1 MAHNLL
7 HQCGYCIYECGYS
20 GTFLQ
25 LKGRYGTRD
34 RLNYKVS
41 HHFLN
46 SKSQKF
52 AKSKDF
58 FLFCQVFPRKN
69 TTFFL
74 ISS

>member
-34 RLNYKVS
+34 RLNFKVS

-46 SKSQKF
+46 PSCSYPELN
-52 AKSKDF
+52 D
-58 FLFCQVFPRKN
+58 
-69 TTFFL
+69 
-74 ISS
+74 